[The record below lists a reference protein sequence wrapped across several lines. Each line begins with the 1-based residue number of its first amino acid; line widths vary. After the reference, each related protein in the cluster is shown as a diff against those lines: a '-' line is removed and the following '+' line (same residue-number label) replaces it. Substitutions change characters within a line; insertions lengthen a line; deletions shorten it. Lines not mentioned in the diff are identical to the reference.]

1 MLAKDDSPILEAA
14 LAVLDHHPS
23 MQLATT
29 GGPYS
34 PWVLG
39 VYFAIDERAAE
50 ASAPLSLAFFL
61 EESGKSLQN
70 VRVDPRV
77 AFMATSLDAKEDF
90 VQGRGE
96 LVRLDGAEEERVRAL
111 LVAKMPWFVTYTPV
125 VPVRLVVDELFVS
138 SFERG
143 WFPAKKIAWTASH
156 AA

>member
-1 MLAKDDSPILEAA
+1 MNAMDDGPVLAAA
-14 LAVLDHHPS
+14 LAVLDQHPS

-39 VYFAIDERAAE
+39 VYFAVEARGGSEDE
-50 ASAPLSLAFFL
+50 PLSLTFFL

-70 VRVDPRV
+70 ALVDPRV
-77 AFMATSLDAKEDF
+77 AFMVTSLDAKQDF
-90 VQGRGE
+90 VQGKGAITA
-96 LVRLDGAEEERVRAL
+96 LDRDAEAEVRARL
-111 LVAKMPWFVTYTPV
+111 LSKMPWYATYTPV
-125 VPVRLVVDELFVS
+125 APVRLVVDELFVS

-143 WFPAKKIAWTASH
+143 WFPAKKIAWPTSR